1 MPTPYKV
8 YATALAK
15 RLKEETERK
24 GIILRTQTRF
34 FQERNGD
41 NGQYICYNYVA
52 NRQISKKERRL
63 VVMFVERRLTR

>member
-24 GIILRTQTRF
+24 IILRTQTRF

-41 NGQYICYNYVA
+41 NRQYICYKL
-52 NRQISKKERRL
+52 RGK
-63 VVMFVERRLTR
+63 